1 MKITKKH
8 ETQNF
13 SLIQQFDNCRQQV
26 ERRVEELGLTDE
38 WAATIRWMRQVVAEK
53 TVEPSE
59 DSK

>member
-1 MKITKKH
+1 MKITRKH

-13 SLIQQFDNCRQQV
+13 SLIQKFDNCRQQV
-26 ERRVEELGLTDE
+26 ERCVEELGLTDQ
-38 WAATIRWMRQVVAEK
+38 WATTIRWMRQVVAEK